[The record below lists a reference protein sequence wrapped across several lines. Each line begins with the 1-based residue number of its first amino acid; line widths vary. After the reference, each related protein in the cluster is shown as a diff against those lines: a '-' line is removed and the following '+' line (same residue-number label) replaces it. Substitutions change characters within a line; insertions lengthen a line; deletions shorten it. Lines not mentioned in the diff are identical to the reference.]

1 MFVVSARSPES
12 LLGFASTKMNY
23 AQAGVPAHAFPSK
36 MSANLVKSTLFS
48 SIKAPILA
56 ALSTLSS
63 GQTVCAGEIRA
74 FKHSAATLHCYPI
87 KQRPVG
93 LFSHLTHRQYYVRD
107 GGKPCSLMHDSRRSA
122 LLSRRSR
129 SQSNADGERMVFEI
143 LSDSGF
149 DLG

>member
-12 LLGFASTKMNY
+12 LLGFAITKTNY

-74 FKHSAATLHCYPI
+74 FKRSAATVCFHAR
-87 KQRPVG
+87 KQRPAG
-93 LFSHLTHRQYYVRD
+93 LFSHLTHRQYYVRED
-107 GGKPCSLMHDSRRSA
+107 RKVL
-122 LLSRRSR
+122 
-129 SQSNADGERMVFEI
+129 VFNVY
-143 LSDSGF
+143 LA
-149 DLG
+149 